1 MIPRRRFSRAFCL
14 SATGA
19 LLMFL
24 TLPAT
29 GSAAPPPPKPSMA
42 GETFTGVPTV
52 TFTCDPMNNS
62 TISYTVTGTASGP
75 YPGTFT
81 GTGAATLG
89 PQGIFSGSPD
99 PNAPGA
105 VLSFTA
111 SFTIMTTTGA
121 KVSGSLQLA
130 PPGTLAGNQGFC
142 DQNGIQSFTAQAD
155 YTATIKSKGPGCTDT
170 GQAGTAVNAG
180 ITYPVAQFNQFFD
193 TNHPLC

>member
-1 MIPRRRFSRAFCL
+1 MIPGGGFSRAFFPP
-14 SATGA
+14 APGP
-19 LLMFL
+19 LLMSL
-24 TLPAT
+24 PPPAT

-75 YPGTFT
+75 YPGTLT
-81 GTGAATLG
+81 GTGTATLG

-142 DQNGIQSFTAQAD
+142 EQNGIQSFTAQAN
-155 YTATIKSKGPGCTDT
+155 YTATIQTNGPACTHT
-170 GQAGTAVNAG
+170 R
-180 ITYPVAQFNQFFD
+180 
-193 TNHPLC
+193 